1 MSQTKEN
8 MKKPI
13 LGLILTHL
21 AQILT
26 QNFFRKLYLLLEVT
40 HRSKLSSYAI

>member
-26 QNFFRKLYLLLEVT
+26 QNFFRKLYLF
-40 HRSKLSSYAI
+40 